1 MVILVISIYISVV
14 YDYIDIYIS
23 ELFESCTQVIFPLKM
38 MHGSLTNQTDR
49 LRFSCDVRF
58 QPTSHPVDPRYA
70 ATSGEWKAN
79 CPGKL
84 GRLSALIVLHT
95 L

>member
-1 MVILVISIYISVV
+1 
-14 YDYIDIYIS
+14 
-23 ELFESCTQVIFPLKM
+23 LFESCTQVIFPLKM

-70 ATSGEWKAN
+70 ATGGEWKAN